1 MTTRLNWL
9 RDRRLGRAGFLT
21 LFKKDSATQY
31 GALVA
36 DARSGFFIGRE
47 RDVDTGALEVF
58 LTIDETP
65 ILTEAVIKLAIGCD
79 ISDGSRTTRYKIR
92 GKTPPPDGNRRWV
105 LTLIANQTDTTA
117 IV

>member
-9 RDRRLGRAGFLT
+9 RQRRLGLSGSLT
-21 LFKKDSATQY
+21 LFKKNSATQY

-36 DARSGFFIGRE
+36 NADSGFFIGRE
-47 RDVDTGALEVF
+47 RDVDTGELEVF
-58 LTIDETP
+58 LTIDETST
-65 ILTEAVIKLAIGCD
+65 LTQAAIKLAIGCD
-79 ISDGSRTTRYKIR
+79 VCDGSRTTRYKIKN
-92 GKTPPPDGNRRWV
+92 KTPPTDGSRRWV